1 MAIAVGVGVGVGV
14 TKHRSPS
21 SSAASSASIQPH
33 GVFNDSSLAI
43 VSLGNGDKRLMYQE
57 NTGNIREAIYVAST
71 RQWTS
76 DINNIVATNA
86 KKNTPLAALLV
97 NSTGTPFAA
106 NTGPVIFLFYI
117 AQNNVL
123 ASRQFISGAWTTRDN
138 FSPTGSANTTYNTE
152 VDTRALAVTSIENS
166 TISGEA
172 YVFYVAQNGSAVALN
187 ILPDVSG
194 DGIVASPGPKLP
206 KSLQGGHVLALAAGI
221 TGSRPQVGVLTSNGT
236 IYYNLYFS
244 FLGNSSWT
252 EPELQ
257 TILVPPLPPS
267 QQIVVSTSFVLANAY
282 PATQTQP
289 VPTPTSTSAAYNETL
304 IGDVDIAQV
313 FVNNP
318 NSNSYTLFGFWVNGT
333 DLAAYTTKN
342 IGLSTQPQSPFP
354 FSRLSGTTGGTT
366 SNIYLYHQINGTFI
380 AEDTYN
386 LDGGFFTTTYFKVS
400 TS

>member
-1 MAIAVGVGVGVGV
+1 
-14 TKHRSPS
+14 
-21 SSAASSASIQPH
+21 
-33 GVFNDSSLAI
+33 
-43 VSLGNGDKRLMYQE
+43 MYQE
-57 NTGNIREAIYVAST
+57 NTGNIREALYAAST
-71 RQWTS
+71 KQWTS

-86 KKNTPLAALLV
+86 KDNTPLAALLV

-106 NTGPVIFLFYI
+106 NTGPVMFLFYI
-117 AQNNVL
+117 AQNNIL

-138 FSPTGSANTTYNTE
+138 FSPTGSANTTYNTA
-152 VDTRALAVTSIENS
+152 VDTRALAVTSIANS
-166 TISGEA
+166 TVSGEA
-172 YVFYVAQNGSAVALN
+172 YVFYVAPDGSAVALN

-194 DGIVASPGPKLP
+194 DGIVASPGPVLP

-221 TGSRPQVGVLTSNGT
+221 TQSRPQVGVLTSNGT

-244 FLGNSSWT
+244 FFGNNSWT
-252 EPELQ
+252 EPERESILVQ
-257 TILVPPLPPS
+257 DTDKHTDRSTVQAILVPPLPPS
-267 QQIVVSTSFVLANAY
+267 QQIVVSTSLVLANAY

-289 VPTPTSTSAAYNETL
+289 VSTPTSTSTAYKESL

-318 NSNSYTLFGFWVNGT
+318 NSKSYTLFGFWVNGT

-354 FSRLSGTTGGTT
+354 FSRLAGTTDGTT
-366 SNIYLYHQINGTFI
+366 SNIYLYHQINETFI

-386 LDGGFFTTTYFKVS
+386 LDGGFFATTYFKIS